1 MGRFWPAG
9 FVDRELVC
17 SSTRGRLNTPQWKKE
32 LCVPSEMTAIAP
44 MIVGLPAV
52 ETPPVSRKPP
62 EIHCWK

>member
-1 MGRFWPAG
+1 MFIDSWPA
-9 FVDRELVC
+9 
-17 SSTRGRLNTPQWKKE
+17 LNTPQWKKE